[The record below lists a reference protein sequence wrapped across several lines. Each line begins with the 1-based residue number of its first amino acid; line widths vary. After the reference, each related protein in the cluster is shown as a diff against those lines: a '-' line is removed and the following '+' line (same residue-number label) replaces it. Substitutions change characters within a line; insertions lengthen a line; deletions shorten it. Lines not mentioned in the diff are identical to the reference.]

1 MRLLHSVTPTSRDR
15 RERYF
20 VSRSPTPDTE
30 PFVDDVGFASDQPHE
45 SIREGLSGIQ
55 SAKVKRTAEENSA
68 SNYDGHVRFGSLADN
83 YSVENACYF
92 SDGLVSSIGNST
104 SIIRSP
110 SCGACSAMR
119 L

>member
-1 MRLLHSVTPTSRDR
+1 MRLLHGVTPTSRDR

-55 SAKVKRTAEENSA
+55 SAKVKRTAEVV
-68 SNYDGHVRFGSLADN
+68 D
-83 YSVENACYF
+83 
-92 SDGLVSSIGNST
+92 
-104 SIIRSP
+104 
-110 SCGACSAMR
+110 
-119 L
+119 